1 MDGQQKPTESLSD
14 AIRSV
19 TARLKA
25 RAAMAKKPLEDPIPI
40 EEPIDCEALYDLI
53 QAAQSL
59 YRDECPGV

>member
-1 MDGQQKPTESLSD
+1 MDGQKREPANSLSE
-14 AIRSV
+14 AIADV

-25 RAAMAKKPLEDPIPI
+25 RAAVARTIEEDPVPVD
-40 EEPIDCEALYDLI
+40 PIDCEALYDLI